1 MRIGYSAITWG
12 GVVGTAGGVGSI
24 ADLFYA
30 TAGDTRVAVREIAAN
45 GYEGVEVF
53 DGDLLAYA
61 DDPDRLLSVLEASG
75 VELVSVYSGANFIYD
90 DIAADEFAKVERAA
104 SLAARFGARRLV
116 FGGGAQRTEGARS
129 GDIRAL
135 GRGLDR
141 AAEIAASHGLGASYH
156 PHLGTLVET
165 PDALA
170 SLMECCA
177 VQFCPDTA
185 HLAAGG
191 GDPAELISRYG
202 ARLGHVHLKDLTRA
216 STTFQPLGEGDLDVD
231 GILAA
236 IEEAGY
242 DDWLMVELDA
252 YAGDPATAAGIS
264 RSFLRARGY

>member
-30 TAGDTRVAVREIAAN
+30 TAGDTRDAVREIAAS
-45 GYEGVEVF
+45 GYTGVEVF

-61 DDPDRLLSVLEASG
+61 DDPDRLLSVLAACG
-75 VELVSVYSGANFIYD
+75 VELVSVYSGANFIFD

-104 SLAARFGARRLV
+104 SLAARFGATRLV
-116 FGGGAQRTEGARS
+116 FGGGAKRSAGARK

-141 AAEIAASHGLGASYH
+141 AGEIAAAHGLGASYH

-170 SLMECCA
+170 ALFDCCA

-191 GDPAELISRYG
+191 GDPAELIATYSD
-202 ARLGHVHLKDLTRA
+202 RLGHVHLKDLARA
-216 STTFQPLGEGDLDVD
+216 TTTFQPLGEGELDLDGV
-231 GILAA
+231 LTALERA
-236 IEEAGY
+236 EY
-242 DDWLMVELDA
+242 DDWLVVELDS
-252 YAGDPATAAGIS
+252 YEGDPAAAARIS
-264 RSFLRARGY
+264 RSFLQARGY

>member
-12 GVVGTAGGVGSI
+12 GVVGTAGGVI

-30 TAGDTRVAVREIAAN
+30 TDGDTREAVRDIAAS
-45 GYEGVEVF
+45 GYTGVEVF

-90 DIAADEFAKVERAA
+90 DIAADEFAKLERAA
-104 SLAARFGARRLV
+104 SLAARFGAGRLV
-116 FGGGAQRTEGARS
+116 FGGGAKRSGGARE

-135 GRGLDR
+135 ARGLDR
-141 AAEIAASHGLGASYH
+141 AGEIAAAHGLGASYH

-165 PDALA
+165 PDALDA
-170 SLMECCA
+170 LMDGCD

-191 GDPAELISRYG
+191 GDPAELIDRYA

-216 STTFQPLGEGDLDVD
+216 NTTFQPLGEGELDFDRVFR
-231 GILAA
+231 A

-242 DDWLMVELDA
+242 DDWLIVELDA
-252 YAGDPATAAGIS
+252 YDGDAAAAAGIS

>member
-1 MRIGYSAITWG
+1 MQIGYSAITWG

-30 TAGDTRVAVREIAAN
+30 TDGDTREAVRAIAGS
-45 GYEGVEVF
+45 GYTGVEVF

-61 DDPDRLLSVLEASG
+61 DEPDRLLSVFEATG
-75 VELVSVYSGANFIYD
+75 MELVSVYSGANFIYD
-90 DIAADEFAKVERAA
+90 DIAVDEFAKLERAA

-116 FGGGAQRTEGARS
+116 FGGGARRAEGARD

-141 AAEIAASHGLGASYH
+141 AAEIAAAHGLGASYH

-170 SLMECCA
+170 ELFDCCA

-191 GDPAELISRYG
+191 GDPAELIAEHSQ
-202 ARLGHVHLKDLTRA
+202 RLGHVHLKDLSKD
-216 STTFQPLGEGDLDVD
+216 STTFRPLGEGDLDFD
-231 GILAA
+231 GVLAA
-236 IEEAGY
+236 LEAARY
-242 DDWLMVELDA
+242 DDWLIVELDA
-252 YAGDPATAAGIS
+252 YAGDPADAARRS
-264 RSFLRARGY
+264 RSFLTARGY